1 MKIIQAH
8 LLSRCQ
14 AGGVSWS
21 ASSRRGCMSEDMLLE
36 RQAGFGDEERLGCC
50 CTGESGEVVE
60 GEEGREKRVC
70 VTERGGERERGARA
84 IRSRL
89 AFL

>member
-36 RQAGFGDEERLGCC
+36 TSRLWRRGAPRLLHWRKW
-50 CTGESGEVVE
+50 GG
-60 GEEGREKRVC
+60 GGGGGREGGRQGEACVC
-70 VTERGGERERGARA
+70 VCV
-84 IRSRL
+84 
-89 AFL
+89 